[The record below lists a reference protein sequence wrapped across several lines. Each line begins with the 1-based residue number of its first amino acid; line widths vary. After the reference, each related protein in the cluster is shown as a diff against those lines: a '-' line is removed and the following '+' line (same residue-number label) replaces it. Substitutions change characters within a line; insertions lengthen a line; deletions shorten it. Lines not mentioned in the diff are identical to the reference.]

1 VEPGGSIDETA
12 KGEVS
17 SARPGSF
24 ANIGGNSEQ
33 EHFVE
38 GVIESLTTDLSRIRG
53 AVIIA
58 RNTDFTY
65 IGQAARHKNDRA

>member
-1 VEPGGSIDETA
+1 MGPGGSIDETA

-38 GVIESLTTDLSRIRG
+38 GVI
-53 AVIIA
+53 
-58 RNTDFTY
+58 
-65 IGQAARHKNDRA
+65 